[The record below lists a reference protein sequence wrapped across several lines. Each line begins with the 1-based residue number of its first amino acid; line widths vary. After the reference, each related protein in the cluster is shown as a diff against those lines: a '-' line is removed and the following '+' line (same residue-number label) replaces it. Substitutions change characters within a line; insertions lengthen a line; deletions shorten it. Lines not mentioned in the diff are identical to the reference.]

1 MQKSSFIIRGI
12 PPFLPKLVRHLVLLG
27 TVSLLP
33 GLRAGAVADAGAPEP
48 PAQSADALVAQII
61 AQNPER
67 QFYEAEIDAAK
78 AGVRVARAWNDPE
91 ISLDAG
97 RKRVRGADG
106 VLAGEGVAWSVSVT
120 QTFEWPG
127 RIPLR
132 KAIANRDVEL
142 ARLGFDRFNQ
152 ALSARARELAFGLH
166 AANARAAAIREV
178 AGRFAALRET
188 FLARDPAGLT
198 PLLET
203 RVIEA
208 AELALQ
214 RRATGS
220 ALAVQAALIEL
231 NQLRGVAPGAA
242 LRVAA
247 PALEFRPVSAGLDA
261 LLAAARENNFDYRMR
276 RVELEQQGYAVRL
289 AKNERYP
296 SVSLSPYY
304 SDARA
309 GDRETIVG
317 AGVSLPLPLSSG
329 KRGAVQLAE
338 ARRRQ
343 AETAALTAWR
353 ELEREVVT
361 AARVFETRL
370 AETRRWPADTVARFR
385 DAAALADR
393 HYRLGAVPI
402 ATYLELQNSYLDAVE
417 AILDTQRET
426 LAAGLRLEQLTGL
439 PLNLVAEEI
448 AP

>member
-1 MQKSSFIIRGI
+1 MQKTSSITRG
-12 PPFLPKLVRHLVLLG
+12 LPRILPQLARHLVLLG
-27 TVSLLP
+27 TVSVLP
-33 GLRAGAVADAGAPEP
+33 CLRAGAGPEP
-48 PAQSADALVAQII
+48 PPQSVGALVAQIV

-67 QFYEAEIDAAK
+67 RFYEAEIDAAK
-78 AGVRVARAWNDPE
+78 AGVRVARAWNAPE

-97 RKRVRGADG
+97 HQRVRDDHGA
-106 VLAGEGVAWSVSVT
+106 LAGEGTAWSVSVT

-166 AANARAAAIREV
+166 AANAKAAAIREV
-178 AGRFAALRET
+178 ADRFSALRET

-214 RRATGS
+214 RRATES
-220 ALAVQAALIEL
+220 ALAVQSALIEL
-231 NQLRGVAPGAA
+231 NQLRGAAPEAA

-247 PALEFRPVSAGLDA
+247 PALEFHPVAAGLDA

-289 AKNERYP
+289 AKHERYP
-296 SVSLSPYY
+296 SVSLRPYY
-304 SDARA
+304 SDAKA

-317 AGVSLPLPLSSG
+317 VGVSLPLPLPLSNG

-338 ARRRQ
+338 ARQRQ
-343 AETAALTAWR
+343 AETAVLTSQR

-361 AARVFETRL
+361 AARAFETKL
-370 AETRRWPADTVARFR
+370 AETRRWPTDTVARFR

-417 AILDTQRET
+417 SILDTQQET

-439 PLNLVAEEI
+439 ELNPVAI

>member
-1 MQKSSFIIRGI
+1 MQKQSSIIRSI

-27 TVSLLP
+27 TVSILP
-33 GLRAGAVADAGAPEP
+33 GLRVGAEPEP
-48 PAQSADALVAQII
+48 PLQSVGALVAQIM

-97 RKRVRGADG
+97 HKRVRGDYGA
-106 VLAGEGVAWSVSVT
+106 LAGEGTAWSVSVT

-127 RIPLR
+127 RISLR

-142 ARLGFDRFNQ
+142 ARLGLDRFDQ

-166 AANARAAAIREV
+166 AANAKAAAIREV
-178 AGRFAALRET
+178 ADRFAALRET
-188 FLARDPAGLT
+188 FLARDSAGLT

-214 RRATGS
+214 RRATESG
-220 ALAVQAALIEL
+220 LAVQSALIEL
-231 NQLRGVAPGAA
+231 NQLRGAAPEAA
-242 LRVAA
+242 FRVAA
-247 PALEFRPVSAGLDA
+247 PALEFRPVSAGLGA

-304 SDARA
+304 SDAKA

-317 AGVSLPLPLSSG
+317 VGVSLPLPLSSG

-338 ARRRQ
+338 ARQRQ
-343 AETAALTAWR
+343 AETAVLTAQR

-361 AARVFETRL
+361 AARAFETGK
-370 AETRRWPADTVARFR
+370 TR
-385 DAAALADR
+385 
-393 HYRLGAVPI
+393 GK
-402 ATYLELQNSYLDAVE
+402 
-417 AILDTQRET
+417 
-426 LAAGLRLEQLTGL
+426 G
-439 PLNLVAEEI
+439 
-448 AP
+448 

>member
-1 MQKSSFIIRGI
+1 M
-12 PPFLPKLVRHLVLLG
+12 
-27 TVSLLP
+27 
-33 GLRAGAVADAGAPEP
+33 
-48 PAQSADALVAQII
+48 

-67 QFYEAEIDAAK
+67 RFYEAEIDAAK
-78 AGVRVARAWNDPE
+78 AGARVARAWADPE

-97 RKRVRGADG
+97 RKRVRDDHGA
-106 VLAGEGVAWSVSVT
+106 LAGEGVAWSVTIT

-127 RIPLR
+127 RIALR

-142 ARLGFDRFNQ
+142 ARLGLDRFNQ

-166 AANARAAAIREV
+166 AANARAAAIGEV

-214 RRATGS
+214 RRATEA
-220 ALAVQAALIEL
+220 ALAVQAALIEI
-231 NQLRGVAPGAA
+231 NQLRGAAPGAA

-247 PALEFRPVSAGLDA
+247 PALAFRPVAAGLDA
-261 LLAAARENNFDYRMR
+261 LLAAALENNFDHRMR
-276 RVELEQQGYAVRL
+276 RLELEQQGCAVRL

-296 SVSLSPYY
+296 SVSVSPYY

-309 GDRETIVG
+309 GDRETIIG
-317 AGVSLPLPLSSG
+317 AGVSLPLPLSGG

-343 AETAALTAWR
+343 AGAAMLVAGR
-353 ELEREVVT
+353 ELEREVAT
-361 AARVFETRL
+361 AARAFEARL
-370 AETRRWPADTVARFR
+370 AETRRWPAGAAARFR

-439 PLNLVAEEI
+439 ELNPVEI